1 MDGDVT
7 QSDAVRAFKEQAMT
21 SISHVVQKIKEQL
34 AERRAGRPER
44 MQRRA
49 EAKAHRLEMKRAHET
64 DMRGGGGG
72 GG

>member
-7 QSDAVRAFKEQAMT
+7 RSDAVRASKEQAMT
-21 SISHVVQKIKEQL
+21 SISRVVQKIKEQL
-34 AERRAGRPER
+34 AEHRAGRPER

-49 EAKAHRLEMKRAHET
+49 EAKAHRLEMKCAHET
-64 DMRGGGGG
+64 DVRGGGGG

>member
-1 MDGDVT
+1 
-7 QSDAVRAFKEQAMT
+7 MT
-21 SISHVVQKIKEQL
+21 SISHVVQRVKERL

-49 EAKAHRLEMKRAHET
+49 VAKAHRLEMKRAHESG
-64 DMRGGGGG
+64 MRGGGGG

>member
-1 MDGDVT
+1 
-7 QSDAVRAFKEQAMT
+7 MT
-21 SISHVVQKIKEQL
+21 SISRVVQKIKEQL
-34 AERRAGRPER
+34 AEHRAGRPER

>member
-1 MDGDVT
+1 
-7 QSDAVRAFKEQAMT
+7 MT
-21 SISHVVQKIKEQL
+21 SISHVVRKVKEQL

-49 EAKAHRLEMKRAHET
+49 AAKAHRLEMKRAHET
-64 DMRGGGGG
+64 DVRGGGGG